1 MLSHHVILTQADLS
15 WCTSNQGCHG
25 ESGPP
30 LLPPGLPIS
39 HPWALQQFPC
49 TITTPG
55 LFLQFLPKN
64 LHLVCVDMP
73 GHEGTTRSDLDDYSI
88 SGQAKRIHQVK
99 LHHHITSAE
108 RRGDVRDVG
117 T

>member
-1 MLSHHVILTQADLS
+1 MSSLVHDLTY
-15 WCTSNQGCHG
+15 
-25 ESGPP
+25 SGARAASAARRVTP
-30 LLPPGLPIS
+30 LLPPGLP
-39 HPWALQQFPC
+39 PCPGALQDFPF
-49 TITTPG
+49 TVTTPD

-99 LHHHITSAE
+99 FQHHITSAE
-108 RRGDVRDVG
+108 GCGDMRDVG
-117 T
+117 A